1 MPPTSAANSPGPSTR
16 CAAAP
21 PTARTQ
27 HPDNLTPS
35 LSPSAAGSW
44 SPRPGNQ
51 PPETTVSAIDP
62 HLGGQVTKY
71 TSDSSNFG
79 ADGPFFRIIR
89 EGLEGLVDGD
99 DYFDL
104 LTDDVVFEYV
114 ISVPGYPRRVEGRQ
128 NIIDL
133 YSGYGDF
140 MTVRSADN
148 LRVYR
153 DREASVVVLEY
164 EVHGESVQTGRPY
177 NNRFVSIITVKDH
190 KVTHWRDYLD
200 PIAVFHAAGW
210 PGTPPEQSRPS
221 SPV

>member
-1 MPPTSAANSPGPSTR
+1 VT
-16 CAAAP
+16 
-21 PTARTQ
+21 
-27 HPDNLTPS
+27 
-35 LSPSAAGSW
+35 
-44 SPRPGNQ
+44 
-51 PPETTVSAIDP
+51 PETPFAEIGP

-89 EGLEGLVDGD
+89 EGLEGLVAGE

-104 LTDDVVFEYV
+104 LTEDVVFEYV

-133 YSGYGDF
+133 YSGYGDL
-140 MTVRSADN
+140 MTVHSADN

-153 DREASVVVLEY
+153 DPEASVVVLEY

-177 NNRFVSIITVKDH
+177 NNRFVSIITVKDN

-200 PIAVFHAAGW
+200 PIAVFDAAGW
-210 PGTPPEQSRPS
+210 PDTPA
-221 SPV
+221 

>member
-1 MPPTSAANSPGPSTR
+1 
-16 CAAAP
+16 
-21 PTARTQ
+21 
-27 HPDNLTPS
+27 
-35 LSPSAAGSW
+35 
-44 SPRPGNQ
+44 
-51 PPETTVSAIDP
+51 
-62 HLGGQVTKY
+62 VTKY
-71 TSDSSNFG
+71 ASDSSNFG

-89 EGLEGLVDGD
+89 EGLEGLADGE